1 MTLIYWCLDFVA
13 SFIEVL
19 MCCIFCGTFLDK
31 ENLKEKKYPI
41 LWFTII
47 FSALVIC
54 MNNIELFSY
63 ITTFVFLVS
72 IIIFQWLLYRKRSFL
87 TIVLPLIYMVIFS
100 AFDFCTAFGLA
111 YLSNVNVNVIM
122 NEQNIL
128 RLYGILFS
136 KTILVLFIITI
147 NRFVNN
153 NKLLPKRYVLIMFAL
168 STAIL
173 SSNLIMVNLSSSNS
187 SKAVNIFSAIYFI
200 SSLLIIIL
208 MFYFIIK
215 IANSYEKIQSIT
227 LVEMK
232 NEMLQRSLDET
243 EQTFNLWR
251 KSIHDYKNNIIA
263 LTEMANKNEINSIKD
278 YLKQEIA
285 LINTKMFYVKT
296 GNSTVDTIVNIK
308 QNLANQLG
316 INFIINAIVPQ
327 KCKISDID
335 LSNILGNMIDNAI
348 EASRYE
354 TGPEITVNIKPKK
367 NFIIIDIRNKFTGD
381 FKPDFQTTKSNR
393 EFHGIGIKSIKSTIK
408 KYGGD
413 FNIEKI
419 ENDVCA
425 TAMISLN

>member
-367 NFIIIDIRNKFTGD
+367 
-381 FKPDFQTTKSNR
+381 
-393 EFHGIGIKSIKSTIK
+393 EF
-408 KYGGD
+408 YY
-413 FNIEKI
+413 N
-419 ENDVCA
+419 
-425 TAMISLN
+425 